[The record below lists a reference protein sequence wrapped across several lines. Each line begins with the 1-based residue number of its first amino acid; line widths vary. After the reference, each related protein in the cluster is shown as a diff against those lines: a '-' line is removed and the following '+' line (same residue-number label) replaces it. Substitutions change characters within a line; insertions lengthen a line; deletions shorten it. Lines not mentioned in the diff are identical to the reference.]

1 MSRMDQEPARV
12 KSVNSRVISVDSG
25 SRFVSWWQQ
34 TVVKSLFIIS
44 PEFSIITQRIP
55 LVAAVFMQNLIV
67 FCRQCFAWVEPHG
80 EMCPDCGMLVILDQP
95 DLDQESLAKIIG
107 NPLIFLG
114 PVRVERPRLPNYGD
128 LLGTSEGLLFV
139 PRLHRRL
146 NGAWEEVASNR
157 IPGWWPFRGEQSANR
172 FLDWLRRPSTARLSD
187 PKKGE
192 SVEASPLSGSL
203 SERLMDSPG
212 GFFMERRFIR
222 GMTCR
227 RKTVRIERSP
237 FRSMTLV
244 DESEDTTLPAALESL
259 EMQTGP
265 FASVV
270 ISGSS
275 S

>member
-1 MSRMDQEPARV
+1 MA
-12 KSVNSRVISVDSG
+12 
-25 SRFVSWWQQ
+25 
-34 TVVKSLFIIS
+34 
-44 PEFSIITQRIP
+44 
-55 LVAAVFMQNLIV
+55 AAVFMQNLIV
-67 FCRQCFAWVEPHG
+67 FCRQCFAWVEPHA
-80 EMCPDCGMLVILDQP
+80 ELCPDCGMLVILDQP

-146 NGAWEEVASNR
+146 NGAWEGVSSNR
-157 IPGWWPFRGEQSANR
+157 LPGWWPFRGEQSANR
-172 FLDWLRRPSTARLSD
+172 FLDWLRRPSGARLPD
-187 PKKGE
+187 PKKEG
-192 SVEASPLSGSL
+192 SSEAFPLSGSLSDSGSL

-259 EMQTGP
+259 ELQTGP
-265 FASVV
+265 FASRVT
-270 ISGSS
+270 SGSS